1 MSDLTM
7 LLAVFEDIEPAS
19 GGIEKLRDLGVA
31 DDQMNVISG
40 IPIKATILGRR
51 SALTRVPAIAMTGAV
66 LGMLL
71 GLFLI
76 YGTPFLFPLNVGGQ
90 PIYPVP
96 QGIIITFEM
105 TMLGLMGFAF
115 IGMFVDSGF
124 PSYTPKEY
132 IPEISDG
139 KIAILFRC
147 PDNEQ
152 KKFIDALKK
161 LGAESVE
168 LAEAR
173 QL

>member
-1 MSDLTM
+1 MSDTTL
-7 LLAVFEDIEPAS
+7 LLAVFEDIGPAAN
-19 GGIEKLRDLGVA
+19 GIEKLHDLGIA

-40 IPIKATILGRR
+40 IPIKSTILGRR
-51 SALTRVPAIAMTGAV
+51 PAITRVSTIAMAGAI
-66 LGMLL
+66 LGMFL
-71 GLFLI
+71 GLFFI
-76 YGTPFLFPLNVGGQ
+76 YGTPYLFPLNVGGQ
-90 PIYPVP
+90 PVYPVP

-105 TMLGLMGFAF
+105 TMLGLMGFGF

-124 PSYTPKEY
+124 PSFTPKEY

-139 KIAILFRC
+139 KIAVLFHC

-152 KKFIDALKK
+152 KNFIDALTKV
-161 LGAESVE
+161 GAESVK

>member
-1 MSDLTM
+1 MSDTTM
-7 LLAVFEDIEPAS
+7 LLAVFEDIEPAAN
-19 GGIEKLRDLGVA
+19 GIEKLHELGLT

-40 IPIKATILGRR
+40 IPIKGIILGRR
-51 SALTRVPAIAMTGAV
+51 SAITRVSSIALTGAI
-66 LGMLL
+66 LGMFL

-76 YGTPFLFPLNVGGQ
+76 YGTPFLFPLTVGGQ

-139 KIAILFRC
+139 KIAVLFHC
-147 PDNEQ
+147 PGDEQ
-152 KKFIDALKK
+152 KKFVSALTK
-161 LGAESVE
+161 LGAESVDP
-168 LAEAR
+168 AEAR